1 MLHIPLSREYKNIVQ
16 IQQGRDPSEIQ
27 RQEFAKWFKRRMND
41 LRSEGS
47 SEATDELWSLANGPG
62 SVIDLYSGC
71 ISNGVR
77 FHTRDRESRRRC
89 QNSGLVVEG
98 NHKGEN
104 INFFGYLCKIWEL
117 RYLHGGTVV
126 LFECEWYNAGQRSR
140 IYNDEC
146 VTSIDVSRLWY
157 KDDPF
162 VLPSQVRQV
171 FYVNDTSKGK
181 NWRVVE
187 RVRHRG
193 VWDVPE
199 QDDVSNIAFQQD
211 EPTDGI
217 PIFAGDT
224 NISYNKDN
232 ADPEIVGDDE
242 LMEDHI
248 DDNNDGDDTLAEY
261 VDDEEDELN
270 RQPEFDNDLD
280 IDCDI

>member
-1 MLHIPLSREYKNIVQ
+1 MLYIPLSREYKNIVQ

-27 RQEFAKWFKRRMND
+27 RQEFAKWFKRWMND

-47 SEATDELWSLANGPG
+47 SKATDELWSLANGPG
-62 SVIDLYSGC
+62 SIIDLYSGC

-98 NHKGEN
+98 NHKGMN
-104 INFFGYLCKIWEL
+104 INFYGYLCKIWEL

-126 LFECEWYNAGQRSR
+126 LFECEWYNTGQRSR

-146 VTSIDVSRLWY
+146 VTSIDFSRLWY

-162 VLPSQVRQV
+162 VLPSQ
-171 FYVNDTSKGK
+171 
-181 NWRVVE
+181 
-187 RVRHRG
+187 
-193 VWDVPE
+193 
-199 QDDVSNIAFQQD
+199 QD
-211 EPTDGI
+211 EPTDVI
-217 PIFAGDT
+217 PILAGDT
-224 NISYNKDN
+224 NISYNKDDV
-232 ADPEIVGDDE
+232 DPEIVGDDE

-248 DDNNDGDDTLAEY
+248 DDNNDRDDTLAEY
-261 VDDEEDELN
+261 ADDEEDELN
-270 RQPEFDNDLD
+270 RQPDFDNDLD

>member
-1 MLHIPLSREYKNIVQ
+1 
-16 IQQGRDPSEIQ
+16 
-27 RQEFAKWFKRRMND
+27 MND

-62 SVIDLYSGC
+62 SIIDLYSGC

-98 NHKGEN
+98 NHKGMN
-104 INFFGYLCKIWEL
+104 INFYGYLCKIWEL

-126 LFECEWYNAGQRSR
+126 LFECEWYNIGQRSR

-217 PIFAGDT
+217 PILDGDT
-224 NISYNKDN
+224 NISYNKDDV
-232 ADPEIVGDDE
+232 DPEVVVDDE

-270 RQPEFDNDLD
+270 RQPDFDNDLD

>member
-1 MLHIPLSREYKNIVQ
+1 MTCTTTPGALTPSVSTSSSSSPTSSTASTTSRLSLY
-16 IQQGRDPSEIQ
+16 
-27 RQEFAKWFKRRMND
+27 
-41 LRSEGS
+41 L
-47 SEATDELWSLANGPG
+47 PG
-62 SVIDLYSGC
+62 SVDPKALHQVPS
-71 ISNGVR
+71 
-77 FHTRDRESRRRC
+77 
-89 QNSGLVVEG
+89 
-98 NHKGEN
+98 
-104 INFFGYLCKIWEL
+104 LCRIWEL

-126 LFECEWYNAGQRSR
+126 LFECEWYNTGQRSR

-199 QDDVSNIAFQQD
+199 QDDVSNNAFQQD

-217 PIFAGDT
+217 PIHAEDT
-224 NISYNKDN
+224 NISYNKDDV
-232 ADPEIVGDDE
+232 DPEIVGDDE

-248 DDNNDGDDTLAEY
+248 DDNNDEDDSLAEY

-270 RQPEFDNDLD
+270 RQPDFDIDLD